1 MKYFFAGILVPASAV
16 IPVLVAFGRRQKLAA
31 RHWILFAYLI
41 VALLGNILGRYLAQ
55 QGLRNTPL
63 FHLHT
68 IVEMVLF
75 CLFFRTLFREKLI
88 RNIIVA
94 VAILFTL
101 YCIVNFVFLQS
112 IYSFNTYTRPIE
124 AIVLILLCV
133 IYWWKTGTVENNSP
147 WTAIADNWAVGGILF
162 YFSSALFLFI
172 FSNYLLQHVSKQA
185 NVLVWNI
192 HAGIVLLMYLLLT
205 ITFLK
210 SDR

>member
-16 IPVLVAFGRRQKLAA
+16 IPVLVAFGRRQQLAA

-41 VALLGNILGRYLAQ
+41 VALFGNILARYLAQ

-68 IVEMVLF
+68 IVEMLLF
-75 CLFFRTLFREKLI
+75 CFFFRTLFRGKLI

-133 IYWWKTGTVENNSP
+133 IYWWKTGTAEDNRP
-147 WTAIADNWAVGGILF
+147 WTNVADNWAVGGILF

>member
-16 IPVLVAFGRRQKLAA
+16 IPVLVAFGRRQHLAA

-41 VALLGNILGRYLAQ
+41 VALLGNILARYLAQ

-75 CLFFRTLFREKLI
+75 CLFFRTLFRGKKI
-88 RNIIVA
+88 RSIIIA
-94 VAILFTL
+94 AAILFTL
-101 YCIVNFVFLQS
+101 YSIVNFVFLQS

-124 AIVLILLCV
+124 AIMLILLCV
-133 IYWWKTGTVENNSP
+133 AYWWKTGVTENNKP
-147 WTAIADNWAVGGILF
+147 WTEVADNWAVSGILF

-185 NVLVWNI
+185 NILVWNI

-205 ITFLK
+205 VTFLK

>member
-16 IPVLVAFGRRQKLAA
+16 IPVLVAFGRRQHLAA

-41 VALLGNILGRYLAQ
+41 VALLGNILARYLAQ

-68 IVEMVLF
+68 IVEMALF
-75 CLFFRTLFREKLI
+75 CLFFRTLFRGKLI
-88 RNIIVA
+88 RVIIIATIV
-94 VAILFTL
+94 LFTL
-101 YCIVNFVFLQS
+101 YSIINFSFLQN

-124 AIVLILLCV
+124 AIVLILLCI
-133 IYWWKTGTVENNSP
+133 IYWWKSDASADNRS
-147 WTAIADNWAVGGILF
+147 WTDVADNWAVAGILF

-172 FSNYLLQHVSKQA
+172 FSNYLLQQVSKQA

-205 ITFLK
+205 ITFIK
-210 SDR
+210 SER

>member
-16 IPVLVAFGRRQKLAA
+16 IPVCFALGRRQQLAV

-41 VALLGNILGRYLAQ
+41 ITLLGNILARYLAQ
-55 QGLRNTPL
+55 HGIRNTPL

-75 CLFFRTLFREKLI
+75 SFFFRTLFREKII
-88 RNIIVA
+88 RAVIIV
-94 VAILFTL
+94 VAIVFSL
-101 YCIVNFVFLQS
+101 YAVVNFIFLQS

-124 AIVLILLCV
+124 AITLILLCV
-133 IYWWKTGTVENNSP
+133 MYWWKGETAEDDRP
-147 WTAIADNWAVGGILF
+147 WTAIADNWAVSGIFF

-192 HAGIVLLMYLLLT
+192 HAGIVLLLYLLLAV
-205 ITFLK
+205 TFLK
-210 SDR
+210 SKR